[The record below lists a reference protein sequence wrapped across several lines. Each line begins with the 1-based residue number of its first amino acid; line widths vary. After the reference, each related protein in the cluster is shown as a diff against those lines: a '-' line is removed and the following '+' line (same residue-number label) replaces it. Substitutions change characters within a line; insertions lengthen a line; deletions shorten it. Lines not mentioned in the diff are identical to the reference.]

1 MKILF
6 PSIMFALLF
15 VSFLPSV
22 MAQPELFGRDLR
34 EEGSWSEDVDIMKE
48 IDAATA
54 GTLNPTHFADTKSLM
69 FATSYINMGK
79 VQNLYFGLEGWKWEL
94 TNQTRQ
100 GTAPLQLLIQ
110 RYHAVG
116 GKDVIA
122 LNAFTGLVAYR
133 NNESNIYGRPDKNSD
148 LYYGWTLYG
157 ELLKNYTNGIL
168 ENYFGVPDS
177 DQFAK
182 DQVGASSRIWNNASA
197 TSVTFGMSYTDLFVF
212 WQKVDIAVEPN
223 DTAGAPEAVFGRA
236 VAVSI
241 LDSLNFS
248 YTLTSEE
255 LTDGRTAVK
264 TTTEYQIGNITDLW
278 VREASEAN
286 CTALNGMY
294 PYVHTFADP
303 DIGKVVLAHYNAT
316 SPMKIYER
324 LNGTDTEH
332 GFSLGVMNYAVILA
346 LDTSDK
352 DDTWDDGTTDDGT
365 APAVNDAS
373 NVSVRQLNLRIAK
386 RAAKAYNIN
395 FSAKPTYLYNGTDTL
410 ASPTYVYPKLRIS
423 SVIARPLWDGMKW
436 IVRKLWGGNFLGNY
450 RDRIETAYV
459 GDLVYITCFP
469 KWSGLSCVQDPTFTA
484 FTSLQGSIPWFL
496 IIGIAGLAVVILVV
510 SLVIRNRRKR
520 LR

>member
-54 GTLNPTHFADTKSLM
+54 RTSNPTHYADTKSLM

-79 VQNLYFGLEGWKWEL
+79 VQNLYFGLESWKWEL

-168 ENYFGVPDS
+168 ENYFGVPDG

-197 TSVTFGMSYTDLFVF
+197 TSITFGMSYTDLFVF

-248 YTLTSEE
+248 YTLTSQD
-255 LTDGRTAVK
+255 LADGRTAVK
-264 TTTEYQIGNITDLW
+264 TTTSYEIGNITDLW
-278 VREASEAN
+278 VREASYLN
-286 CTALNGMY
+286 CSEFGVPVYNYNFGGA
-294 PYVHTFADP
+294 
-303 DIGKVVLAHYNAT
+303 IGNVTLAHYNSTTTTTA
-316 SPMKIYER
+316 SQR
-324 LNGTDTEH
+324 LNGTDTSH

-346 LDTSDK
+346 LDTFDK
-352 DDTWDDGTTDDGT
+352 DDTWDDGTIDDGT
-365 APAVNDAS
+365 APAVNDTS
-373 NVSVRQLNLRIAK
+373 NRSVQQLSLRLAK
-386 RAAKAYNIN
+386 RAAKAYNID
-395 FSAKPTYLYNGTDTL
+395 FASKPTYEYNGGAEVL
-410 ASPTYVYPKLRIS
+410 PSPTFVYPKLKIGSNITRS
-423 SVIARPLWDGMKW
+423 LWDGMKW
-436 IVRKLWGGNFLGNY
+436 IVRKLWGSNFLGNY
-450 RDRIETAYV
+450 QDRIETAYV

-496 IIGIAGLAVVILVV
+496 IIGIAGVAVVILVV

-520 LR
+520 LQ